1 MRCLSL
7 FAGAGGGLLGEHL
20 LGWEH
25 AGAVELDDWRRSVL
39 ARRFPGM
46 PLLADVRSV
55 PANKDLFGHIDV
67 VTAGFLCPPFSVV
80 GVRLG
85 VDDPRNGWPWTYD
98 VLKTFRPKYAFLE
111 NVPGLLSPAAQG
123 YFGHILANLMELGY
137 GVRWMVLSAA
147 DVGAHHRRDR
157 LWIRCDLG
165 RVLSPPEGRPILG
178 RVERNQLVAP
188 NNNPF
193 IEAPSNVVTT
203 YAIAGGA
210 CNGYAWREQK
220 DIQKVTVTRVLHST
234 AYVTDG
240 LTFVKD
246 DPDRYYDT
254 LPRLLHRH
262 FNLDT
267 SGSRRN
273 VVRLNPDWLE
283 AYMGWPVGWTNP
295 KASVNLDEW
304 PKLTQD
310 LWEST
315 VESFREWPWHPLAS
329 QKLTKKRVEALG
341 DGQVPQC
348 VEKAWQLLD
357 SPATDDAHQRRVGPK
372 GVDVKE
378 QDTDDCLL

>member
-1 MRCLSL
+1 
-7 FAGAGGGLLGEHL
+7 
-20 LGWEH
+20 
-25 AGAVELDDWRRSVL
+25 
-39 ARRFPGM
+39 M
-46 PLLADVRSV
+46 PLLADVRDV
-55 PANKDLFGHIDV
+55 PAKKDLFGPIDV
-67 VTAGFLCPPFSVV
+67 VTAGFPCQPFSVA

-123 YFGHILANLMELGY
+123 YFGHILANLMGLGY

-165 RVLSPPEGRPILG
+165 KVI
-178 RVERNQLVAP
+178 
-188 NNNPF
+188 
-193 IEAPSNVVTT
+193 APSNDKHELFGRVFEDRLVSVSDATSST
-203 YAIAGGA
+203 EASDIKEFFPAVPEVPLEIDRFPIAGGA
-210 CNGYAWREQK
+210 CNGYAWREQRDVK
-220 DIQKVTVTRVLHST
+220 KEPVDQVLHST
-234 AYVTDG
+234 PCVTDG
-240 LTFVKD
+240 LTFIKD
-246 DPDRYYDT
+246 DPDKYYDT

-273 VVRLNPDWLE
+273 LVRLNPDWLE

-304 PKLTQD
+304 PKLTRD
-310 LWEST
+310 LWKNT
-315 VESFREWPWHPLAS
+315 VESFKEWPWHPLAS
-329 QKLTKKRVEALG
+329 AKMTKRRVEALG

-357 SPATDDAHQRRVGPK
+357 SPATGKEHLRRVGPK
-372 GVDVKE
+372 GADVKE